1 MGFFTLTPK
10 KRLVATIV
18 ISFSFF
24 VAEIVVAFMTKS
36 LALLAD
42 AFHYMNDLIGFTVAL
57 VAIVI
62 SERSDFPQDLSF
74 GWQRARLLGAFF
86 NGVFLLALGVSIFL
100 QSIERFITL
109 QKVENPKLVL
119 IMGCVGFALN
129 VISAVFLHEH
139 DHGDGSSGHSHN
151 HTPNEESEH
160 GHAHVDNDDQLH
172 ESHAEHRHLTV
183 QSKGSGRDLNMLGA
197 MIHVL
202 GDAINNVGVIIAALI
217 IWKTHYPGRYYADPG
232 VSIAI
237 ALMILISAIP
247 LVKNS
252 GTILLESA
260 PRGVDIQ
267 DVKHDLEKIPG
278 IESVHELHIWR
289 LDQKKA
295 IASAHVVVS
304 DQTVSS
310 FMEKARTVS
319 ECLHAYGVHSA
330 TLQPELSYS
339 SQVSLA
345 GGNIDG
351 VGAGAQRLGPSDG
364 SSDLALSKIAIVASK
379 GDNVVDAEEVAGPAA
394 GSSSSNNHTGDDNAA
409 DSDGANRSTS
419 SDPMQRRTSNAISVI
434 RRRRTEVGGCQ
445 IPCGTLC
452 ENLMCCK

>member
-1 MGFFTLTPK
+1 
-10 KRLVATIV
+10 
-18 ISFSFF
+18 
-24 VAEIVVAFMTKS
+24 
-36 LALLAD
+36 
-42 AFHYMNDLIGFTVAL
+42 
-57 VAIVI
+57 
-62 SERSDFPQDLSF
+62 
-74 GWQRARLLGAFF
+74 
-86 NGVFLLALGVSIFL
+86 
-100 QSIERFITL
+100 
-109 QKVENPKLVL
+109 
-119 IMGCVGFALN
+119 MGCVGFALN

-139 DHGDGSSGHSHN
+139 DHGDGSGGHSHN

-160 GHAHVDNDDQLH
+160 GHVHVDNDEQLH

-183 QSKGSGRDLNMLGA
+183 QSNGSDRDLNMLGA

-232 VSIAI
+232 VSMAI
-237 ALMILISAIP
+237 ALMILVSAIP

-345 GGNIDG
+345 GGGID
-351 VGAGAQRLGPSDG
+351 GAGAAAQPLGHGDG
-364 SSDLALSKIAIVASK
+364 GGDLTLSKIAIVASK
-379 GDNVVDAEEVAGPAA
+379 GDNVVASEEAAGPAV
-394 GSSSSNNHTGDDNAA
+394 GSSSNNNHTDDDNANAA
-409 DSDGANRSTS
+409 DSDGANHSTS
-419 SDPMQRRTSNAISVI
+419 ADPTQRRPSNAISVI
-434 RRRRTEVGGCQ
+434 RRRRTEAGGCQ

>member
-1 MGFFTLTPK
+1 M
-10 KRLVATIV
+10 
-18 ISFSFF
+18 
-24 VAEIVVAFMTKS
+24 
-36 LALLAD
+36 
-42 AFHYMNDLIGFTVAL
+42 
-57 VAIVI
+57 
-62 SERSDFPQDLSF
+62 SF

-109 QKVENPKLVL
+109 QSKLAPSCPTCSSFNPVYSQYSEVENPKLVL
-119 IMGCVGFALN
+119 IMGCIGFGLN

-139 DHGDGSSGHSHN
+139 DHGDGGGHGHSHA
-151 HTPNEESEH
+151 PNKESGH
-160 GHAHVDNDDQLH
+160 GHVHVDDDDQLH
-172 ESHAEHRHLTV
+172 TSHAEHRHLNV
-183 QSKGSGRDLNMLGA
+183 QTKGSGRDLNMLGA

-202 GDAINNVGVIIAALI
+202 GDAINNVGVIIAAVI

-232 VSIAI
+232 VSMGIAI
-237 ALMILISAIP
+237 MILLSSIP

-260 PRGVDIQ
+260 PRGVDIK

-345 GGNIDG
+345 GDG
-351 VGAGAQRLGPSDG
+351 YDGAGAVSVASAVEAHPG
-364 SSDLALSKIAIVASK
+364 SADLTLSKIA
-379 GDNVVDAEEVAGPAA
+379 VVSSRDDEAGGNVAGPAA
-394 GSSSSNNHTGDDNAA
+394 GGSNSIHEDGIEA
-409 DSDGANRSTS
+409 DSDNTNDNNNAITS
-419 SDPMQRRTSNAISVI
+419 SDAARRRPSNAVSVI
-434 RRRRTEVGGCQ
+434 RRRRAEAGGCQ